1 MTRVG
6 LLGTRYTME
15 QDFYR
20 GRLRERHGIDVIV
33 PQPDQRDEINRVIYE
48 ELCRGILDDRSR
60 QAFGT
65 ALLNKSELAD
75 RMTPS
80 ATPVILS

>member
-1 MTRVG
+1 MIQQSPLSPEQKQENKIISGIRITVEHAIAGIKR
-6 LLGTRYTME
+6 LGCM
-15 QDFYR
+15 
-20 GRLRERHGIDVIV
+20 
-33 PQPDQRDEINRVIYE
+33 
-48 ELCRGILDDRSR
+48 
-60 QAFGT
+60 T

>member
-1 MTRVG
+1 MYLKCYPTYDLQG
-6 LLGTRYTME
+6 LL
-15 QDFYR
+15 
-20 GRLRERHGIDVIV
+20 
-33 PQPDQRDEINRVIYE
+33 
-48 ELCRGILDDRSR
+48 
-60 QAFGT
+60 FGLE